1 MKPEEMSSVDT
12 ALSNCLEFY
21 EKHLDEGG
29 YGIKE
34 QTAFAEL
41 TIRACAEYLNHSF
54 IEVSYLAECIRLNAF
69 G

>member
-1 MKPEEMSSVDT
+1 MAPDEMSSVDT

-21 EKHLDEGG
+21 EKHIDEGG
-29 YGIKE
+29 FGIKE

-54 IEVSYLAECIRLNAF
+54 VEVCFF
-69 G
+69 GKFSTIGM